1 MQPSNVT
8 GRARRIILT
17 LVMLALAGFVVWWVL
32 TRPTAPRYLCDDVR
46 AAGRPGCTHPGT
58 TTP

>member
-1 MQPSNVT
+1 MQPRNVT

-17 LVMLALAGFVVWWVL
+17 LVMVALAGLVVWLLV
-32 TRPTAPRYLCDDVR
+32 RPAPPTVLCDDVR
-46 AAGRPGCTHPGT
+46 ASGRPGCTPTGT

>member
-17 LVMLALAGFVVWWVL
+17 VVMVLLAGLVVWLVL
-32 TRPTAPRYLCDDVR
+32 GNTTPARYLCDDVR
-46 AAGRPGCTHPGT
+46 AAGRPGCTPTGT